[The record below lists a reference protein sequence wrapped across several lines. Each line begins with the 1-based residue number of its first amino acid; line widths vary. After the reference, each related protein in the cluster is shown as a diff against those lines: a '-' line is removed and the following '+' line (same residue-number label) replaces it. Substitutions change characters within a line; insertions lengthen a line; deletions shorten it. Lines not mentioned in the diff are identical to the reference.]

1 MLAVDPSDVSA
12 RVGVTVAVVATFSE
26 ALDDKLVV
34 ADVYKKERIYKK
46 IADVLLTLN
55 DKGVAVPIER
65 MAPVA
70 VASPVSVRVDE
81 LYDAAA
87 LGDTE
92 MLPDGTCIV
101 MSMLAAATV
110 VPSYEKFDSTVMY
123 AD

>member
-92 MLPDGTCIV
+92 MLPDWT
-101 MSMLAAATV
+101 
-110 VPSYEKFDSTVMY
+110 
-123 AD
+123 